1 MNPNTGRYDSRVTDA
16 KSLEPVH
23 CDQALTTV
31 FALLGKRWT
40 GVILGS
46 LMDRPARF
54 AEMASAITGITDA
67 MLSTRLAELQEAG
80 LVKREVLAGPPIASV
95 YQLTDEGLAL
105 RPALTALA
113 TWAEAHMLG
122 REVAGANLVP

>member
-1 MNPNTGRYDSRVTDA
+1 MNPITGRYDGRVSDA
-16 KSLEPVH
+16 TSFEPVH
-23 CDQALTTV
+23 CDQALTAV

-40 GVILGS
+40 GVIIGS
-46 LMDRPARF
+46 LLDRPARF
-54 AEMASAITGITDA
+54 AEMATAIPGITDA

-80 LVKREVLAGPPIASV
+80 LVIRQVLPGPPIASV

-113 TWAEAHMLG
+113 AWAEAHM
-122 REVAGANLVP
+122 RGATA